1 MTAPCRL
8 SLKRVYE
15 AARTVDS
22 VFLHTPQFV
31 FEPLREALGVRTTLK
46 IETLNPA
53 RSFKGRGAD
62 FLVSAL
68 KDMQPT
74 PQLGYASA
82 GNFGQA
88 RRSPTR
94 PANTPCPHGLRRRKR
109 QRAQGRADAPSWS
122 DGTPRERIST
132 TPNSLLGFPSVGEK
146 PKFDGR

>member
-88 RRSPTR
+88 VAYAARKHRLPLTVYTAANANALKVARTR
-94 PANTPCPHGLRRRKR
+94 
-109 QRAQGRADAPSWS
+109 
-122 DGTPRERIST
+122 
-132 TPNSLLGFPSVGEK
+132 LLGATVCL
-146 PKFDGR
+146 GR